1 MDAEQLQ
8 LSYEID
14 QATQRLLDAAR
25 VIAEPDLR
33 SPSLLP
39 GWSRAHVIA
48 HLASGADAMRS
59 LLGGVRSG
67 LDRAAYASAAAR
79 DAAIE
84 SGAARTTAELMT
96 WLADSAVALRTVARR
111 LPDDRWQVPV
121 QMLDS
126 VPFAAD
132 QLAAPFAADQLAAPF
147 AAGELLVKRLVE
159 VELHHCDLGIGY
171 GPGQWPAAFGA
182 MELAEPMRSQREER
196 LSYEQ
201 PVISARA
208 KSAARPV
215 PPYRPGQPMP
225 GSWIGRSRA

>member
-1 MDAEQLQ
+1 MDAGQLQ
-8 LSYEID
+8 LSDEID
-14 QATQRLLDAAR
+14 QAAQRLLDAAR

-48 HLASGADAMRS
+48 HLASGADAMRN

-67 LDRAAYASAAAR
+67 RNRAAYASAAAR

-96 WLADSAVALRTVARR
+96 WLADSAVALRTVTRR

-121 QMLDS
+121 QLLDS
-126 VPFAAD
+126 
-132 QLAAPFAADQLAAPF
+132 APF
-147 AAGELLVKRLVE
+147 AAGELLVTRLVE

-171 GPGQWPAAFGA
+171 GPGQWPTAFGA

-196 LSYEQ
+196 LSYQQ
-201 PVISARA
+201 PAISARA
-208 KSAARPV
+208 KSAARPA
-215 PPYRPGQPMP
+215 PPYRPGQPLP

>member
-1 MDAEQLQ
+1 MDAGQLQ
-8 LSYEID
+8 LSDEID
-14 QATQRLLDAAR
+14 QAAQRLLDAAR

-48 HLASGADAMRS
+48 HLASGADAMRN

-67 LDRAAYASAAAR
+67 RNRAAYASAAAR

-96 WLADSAVALRTVARR
+96 WLADSAVALRTVTRR

-121 QMLDS
+121 QLLDS
-126 VPFAAD
+126 
-132 QLAAPFAADQLAAPF
+132 APF
-147 AAGELLVKRLVE
+147 AAGELLVTRLVE

-196 LSYEQ
+196 LSYQQ
-201 PVISARA
+201 PAISARA
-208 KSAARPV
+208 KSAARPA
-215 PPYRPGQPMP
+215 PPYRPGQPLP

>member
-1 MDAEQLQ
+1 MDAVQLQ
-8 LSYEID
+8 LSDEID
-14 QATQRLLDAAR
+14 QATQRLLDVAR

-48 HLASGADAMRS
+48 HLASDADAMRS
-59 LLGGVRSG
+59 LLGGARASGVRSG
-67 LDRAAYASAAAR
+67 RDRAGYASAAAR

-111 LPDDRWQVPV
+111 LPYDRWQVPV
-121 QMLDS
+121 QMPDS
-126 VPFAAD
+126 
-132 QLAAPFAADQLAAPF
+132 APFP
-147 AAGELLVKRLVE
+147 AGELLVRRLVE

-171 GPGQWPAAFGA
+171 GPAQWPVAFGA

-201 PVISARA
+201 PAISARA
-208 KSAARPV
+208 KSAARPA
-215 PPYRPGQPMP
+215 PPYRPGQPLP

>member
-25 VIAEPDLR
+25 VITEPDLR

-39 GWSRAHVIA
+39 GWSRAHIIA
-48 HLASGADAMRS
+48 HLASGADAMRN
-59 LLGGVRSG
+59 LLGGVRADRDRFG
-67 LDRAAYASAAAR
+67 RDRAAYASAAAR

-84 SGAARTTAELMT
+84 SGAARTTAELTT
-96 WLADSAVALRTVARR
+96 WLADSAMAFRTVTRR

-126 VPFAAD
+126 
-132 QLAAPFAADQLAAPF
+132 APFP
-147 AAGELLVKRLVE
+147 AGELLVKRLVE

-171 GPGQWPAAFGA
+171 GAAQWPAAFGA

-215 PPYRPGQPMP
+215 PPYRPGQPLP

>member
-1 MDAEQLQ
+1 MDAGQLQ
-8 LSYEID
+8 LSDEID

-48 HLASGADAMRS
+48 HLASGADAMRD

-67 LDRAAYASAAAR
+67 RDRAAYASAAAR

-96 WLADSAVALRTVARR
+96 WLADSAVALRTVTRR

-121 QMLDS
+121 QLLDS
-126 VPFAAD
+126 
-132 QLAAPFAADQLAAPF
+132 APF
-147 AAGELLVKRLVE
+147 AAGELLVRRLVE

-171 GPGQWPAAFGA
+171 GPGQWPTAFGA

-196 LSYEQ
+196 RRYQQ
-201 PVISARA
+201 PAISARA
-208 KSAARPV
+208 KSAARPA
-215 PPYRPGQPMP
+215 PPYRPGQPLP

>member
-1 MDAEQLQ
+1 MDAVQLQ
-8 LSYEID
+8 LSDEID

-25 VIAEPDLR
+25 VVAEPDLR

-48 HLASGADAMRS
+48 HLAGGADAMRD
-59 LLGGVRSG
+59 LLRGVRSG
-67 LDRAAYASAAAR
+67 RDQSGQDRAGQDRAAYASAAAR

-84 SGAARTTAELMT
+84 SGAARNTAELMT
-96 WLADSAVALRTVARR
+96 WLADSAMAFRTVTRR

-126 VPFAAD
+126 
-132 QLAAPFAADQLAAPF
+132 APFP
-147 AAGELLVKRLVE
+147 AGELLVKRLVE

-171 GPGQWPAAFGA
+171 GPAQWPAAFGA
-182 MELAEPMRSQREER
+182 MELAEPMGSQRAER

-201 PVISARA
+201 PAISARA
-208 KSAARPV
+208 KSAARPA
-215 PPYRPGQPMP
+215 PPYRPGQPLP

>member
-1 MDAEQLQ
+1 MDAVQLQ
-8 LSYEID
+8 LSDEID

-25 VIAEPDLR
+25 VVAEPDLR

-48 HLASGADAMRS
+48 HLASGADAMRD
-59 LLGGVRSG
+59 LLRGVRSG
-67 LDRAAYASAAAR
+67 RDRADGDRADGDRADRDRAAYASTAAR

-84 SGAARTTAELMT
+84 SGAARTTADLMT
-96 WLADSAVALRTVARR
+96 WLADSAMALRTVTRQ

-126 VPFAAD
+126 ASFP
-132 QLAAPFAADQLAAPF
+132 
-147 AAGELLVKRLVE
+147 AGELLVKRLVE

-171 GPGQWPAAFGA
+171 GPAQWPVAFGA
-182 MELAEPMRSQREER
+182 MELAEPMGSQRAER

-201 PVISARA
+201 PAISARA
-208 KSAARPV
+208 KSAARPA
-215 PPYRPGQPMP
+215 PPYRPGQPLP

>member
-1 MDAEQLQ
+1 MDAGQLQ
-8 LSYEID
+8 LSDEID

-48 HLASGADAMRS
+48 HLAGGADAMRN

-67 LDRAAYASAAAR
+67 RNRDAYASAAAR

-96 WLADSAVALRTVARR
+96 WLADSAVALRTVTRR

-121 QMLDS
+121 QLLDS
-126 VPFAAD
+126 
-132 QLAAPFAADQLAAPF
+132 APF
-147 AAGELLVKRLVE
+147 AAGELLVTRLVE

-182 MELAEPMRSQREER
+182 MELAEPMRSQRKAR
-196 LSYEQ
+196 LSYQQ
-201 PVISARA
+201 PAISARA
-208 KSAARPV
+208 KSAARPA
-215 PPYRPGQPMP
+215 PPYRPGQPLP

>member
-8 LSYEID
+8 LSDEID

-25 VIAEPDLR
+25 VITEPDLR

-39 GWSRAHVIA
+39 GWSRAHIIA
-48 HLASGADAMRS
+48 HLASGADAMRN
-59 LLGGVRSG
+59 LLGGVRADRDRFG
-67 LDRAAYASAAAR
+67 RDRAAYASAAAR

-84 SGAARTTAELMT
+84 SGAARTTAELTT
-96 WLADSAVALRTVARR
+96 WLADSAMAFRTVTRR

-126 VPFAAD
+126 
-132 QLAAPFAADQLAAPF
+132 APFP
-147 AAGELLVKRLVE
+147 AGELLVKRLVE

-171 GPGQWPAAFGA
+171 GAAQWPAAFGA

-215 PPYRPGQPMP
+215 PPYRPGQPLP

>member
-1 MDAEQLQ
+1 MDAVQLQ
-8 LSYEID
+8 LSDEID

-39 GWSRAHVIA
+39 GWSRAHIIA
-48 HLASGADAMRS
+48 HLASGADAMRN
-59 LLGGVRSG
+59 LLGGVRADRDRFG
-67 LDRAAYASAAAR
+67 RDRAAYASAAAR

-84 SGAARTTAELMT
+84 SGAARTTAELTT
-96 WLADSAVALRTVARR
+96 WLADSAMAFRTVTRR

-126 VPFAAD
+126 
-132 QLAAPFAADQLAAPF
+132 APFP
-147 AAGELLVKRLVE
+147 AGELLVKRLVE

-171 GPGQWPAAFGA
+171 GAAQWPAAFGA

-215 PPYRPGQPMP
+215 PPYRPGQPLP

>member
-1 MDAEQLQ
+1 MDAVQLQ
-8 LSYEID
+8 LSDEID

-25 VIAEPDLR
+25 VVAEPDLR

-48 HLASGADAMRS
+48 HLAGGADAMRD
-59 LLGGVRSG
+59 LLRGVRSG
-67 LDRAAYASAAAR
+67 RDQSGQDRAGRDRAAYASAAAR

-84 SGAARTTAELMT
+84 SGAARNTAELMT
-96 WLADSAVALRTVARR
+96 WLADSAMAFRTVTRR

-126 VPFAAD
+126 
-132 QLAAPFAADQLAAPF
+132 APFP
-147 AAGELLVKRLVE
+147 AGELLVKRLVE

-171 GPGQWPAAFGA
+171 GPAQWPAAFGA
-182 MELAEPMRSQREER
+182 MELAEPMGSQRAER

-201 PVISARA
+201 PAISARA
-208 KSAARPV
+208 KSAARPA
-215 PPYRPGQPMP
+215 PPYRPGQPLP

>member
-1 MDAEQLQ
+1 MDAVQLQ
-8 LSYEID
+8 LSDEID

-25 VIAEPDLR
+25 VVAEPDLR

-48 HLASGADAMRS
+48 HLAGGADAMRD
-59 LLGGVRSG
+59 LLRGVRSG
-67 LDRAAYASAAAR
+67 RDQSGRDQSGQDRAGRDRAAYASAAAR

-96 WLADSAVALRTVARR
+96 WLADSAMAFRTVTRR

-126 VPFAAD
+126 
-132 QLAAPFAADQLAAPF
+132 APFP
-147 AAGELLVKRLVE
+147 AGELLVKRLVE

-171 GPGQWPAAFGA
+171 GPAQWPAAFGA
-182 MELAEPMRSQREER
+182 MELAEPMGSQRAER

-201 PVISARA
+201 PAISARA
-208 KSAARPV
+208 RSAARPA
-215 PPYRPGQPMP
+215 PPYRPGQPLP

>member
-1 MDAEQLQ
+1 MDAVQLQ
-8 LSYEID
+8 LSNEID

-25 VIAEPDLR
+25 VVAEPDLR

-48 HLASGADAMRS
+48 HLAGGADAMRD
-59 LLGGVRSG
+59 LLRGVRSG
-67 LDRAAYASAAAR
+67 RDQSAYASAAAR

-96 WLADSAVALRTVARR
+96 WLADSAMAFRTVTRR

-126 VPFAAD
+126 VPF
-132 QLAAPFAADQLAAPF
+132 P
-147 AAGELLVKRLVE
+147 AGELLVKRLVE

-171 GPGQWPAAFGA
+171 GPAQWPAAFGA
-182 MELAEPMRSQREER
+182 MELAEPMGSQRTER

-201 PVISARA
+201 PAISARA
-208 KSAARPV
+208 KSAARPA
-215 PPYRPGQPMP
+215 PPYRPGQPLP
-225 GSWIGRSRA
+225 GSWIGRSLA

>member
-8 LSYEID
+8 LSDEID

-25 VIAEPDLR
+25 VITEPDLR

-39 GWSRAHVIA
+39 GWSRAHIIA
-48 HLASGADAMRS
+48 HLASGADAMRN
-59 LLGGVRSG
+59 LLGGVRADRDRFG
-67 LDRAAYASAAAR
+67 RDRAAYASAAAR

-84 SGAARTTAELMT
+84 SGAARTTAELTT
-96 WLADSAVALRTVARR
+96 WLADSAMAFRTVTRR

-126 VPFAAD
+126 
-132 QLAAPFAADQLAAPF
+132 APFP
-147 AAGELLVKRLVE
+147 AGELLVKRLVE

-171 GPGQWPAAFGA
+171 GAAQWPAAFGA
-182 MELAEPMRSQREER
+182 MELAEPMRSQRAER
-196 LSYEQ
+196 LSYDQ
-201 PVISARA
+201 PAISARA
-208 KSAARPV
+208 KSAARPA
-215 PPYRPGQPMP
+215 PPYRPGQPLP

>member
-1 MDAEQLQ
+1 MDAVQLQ
-8 LSYEID
+8 LSDEID

-25 VIAEPDLR
+25 VVAEPDLR

-48 HLASGADAMRS
+48 HLAGGADAMRD
-59 LLGGVRSG
+59 LLRGVRSG
-67 LDRAAYASAAAR
+67 RDQSGQDRAGRDRAAYASAAAR

-96 WLADSAVALRTVARR
+96 WLADSAMAFRTVTRR

-126 VPFAAD
+126 
-132 QLAAPFAADQLAAPF
+132 APFP
-147 AAGELLVKRLVE
+147 AGELLVKRLVE

-171 GPGQWPAAFGA
+171 GPAQWPAAFGA
-182 MELAEPMRSQREER
+182 MELAEPMGSQRAER

-201 PVISARA
+201 PAISARA
-208 KSAARPV
+208 RSAARPA
-215 PPYRPGQPMP
+215 PPYRPGQPLP

>member
-1 MDAEQLQ
+1 MDAGQLQ
-8 LSYEID
+8 LSDEID
-14 QATQRLLDAAR
+14 QAAQRLLDAAR

-48 HLASGADAMRS
+48 HLASGADAMRN

-67 LDRAAYASAAAR
+67 RNRAAYASVAAR

-96 WLADSAVALRTVARR
+96 WLADSAVALRTVTRR

-121 QMLDS
+121 QLLDS
-126 VPFAAD
+126 
-132 QLAAPFAADQLAAPF
+132 APF
-147 AAGELLVKRLVE
+147 AAGELLVTRLVE

-196 LSYEQ
+196 LSYQQ
-201 PVISARA
+201 PAISARA
-208 KSAARPV
+208 KSAARPA
-215 PPYRPGQPMP
+215 PPYRPGQPLP

>member
-1 MDAEQLQ
+1 MDAGQLQ
-8 LSYEID
+8 LSDEID

-33 SPSLLP
+33 SPSLLR

-48 HLASGADAMRS
+48 HLASGADAMRN

-67 LDRAAYASAAAR
+67 RYRTAYASAAVR

-84 SGAARTTAELMT
+84 SGAAWTTAELMT
-96 WLADSAVALRTVARR
+96 WLADSAVALRTVTRR

-121 QMLDS
+121 KLLDS
-126 VPFAAD
+126 
-132 QLAAPFAADQLAAPF
+132 APF
-147 AAGELLVKRLVE
+147 AAGELLVTRLVE

-196 LSYEQ
+196 LSYQQ
-201 PVISARA
+201 PAISARA
-208 KSAARPV
+208 KSAARPA
-215 PPYRPGQPMP
+215 PPYRPGQPLP

>member
-1 MDAEQLQ
+1 MDAVQLQ
-8 LSYEID
+8 LSDEID

-25 VIAEPDLR
+25 VVAEPDLR

-48 HLASGADAMRS
+48 HLAGGADAMRD
-59 LLGGVRSG
+59 LLRGVRSG
-67 LDRAAYASAAAR
+67 RDQSAYASAAAR

-96 WLADSAVALRTVARR
+96 WLADSAMAFRTVTRR

-126 VPFAAD
+126 VPF
-132 QLAAPFAADQLAAPF
+132 P
-147 AAGELLVKRLVE
+147 AGELLVKRLVE

-171 GPGQWPAAFGA
+171 GPAQWPAAFGA
-182 MELAEPMRSQREER
+182 MELAEPMGSQRAER

-201 PVISARA
+201 PAISARA
-208 KSAARPV
+208 KSAARPA
-215 PPYRPGQPMP
+215 PPYRPGQPLP
-225 GSWIGRSRA
+225 GSWIGRSLA

>member
-1 MDAEQLQ
+1 VDAEQLQ

-132 QLAAPFAADQLAAPF
+132 QLAAPFAA
-147 AAGELLVKRLVE
+147 GELLVKRLVE

-171 GPGQWPAAFGA
+171 GPGQWPAAFGV
-182 MELAEPMRSQREER
+182 MELAEPMRSQRAER
-196 LSYEQ
+196 LGYEQ
-201 PVISARA
+201 PAISARA
-208 KSAARPV
+208 KSAARPA
-215 PPYRPGQPMP
+215 PPYRPGQPLP

>member
-1 MDAEQLQ
+1 MDAVQLQ
-8 LSYEID
+8 LSDEID

-25 VIAEPDLR
+25 VVAEPDLR

-48 HLASGADAMRS
+48 HLAGGADAMRD
-59 LLGGVRSG
+59 LLRGVRSG
-67 LDRAAYASAAAR
+67 RDQSAYASAAAR

-96 WLADSAVALRTVARR
+96 WLADSAMAFRTVTRR

-126 VPFAAD
+126 VPF
-132 QLAAPFAADQLAAPF
+132 P
-147 AAGELLVKRLVE
+147 AGELLVKRLVE

-171 GPGQWPAAFGA
+171 GPAQWPAAFGA
-182 MELAEPMRSQREER
+182 MELAEPMGSQRAER

-201 PVISARA
+201 PAISARA
-208 KSAARPV
+208 RSAARPA
-215 PPYRPGQPMP
+215 PPYRPGQPLP

>member
-1 MDAEQLQ
+1 MDAVQLQ
-8 LSYEID
+8 LSDEID

-25 VIAEPDLR
+25 VVAEPDLR

-48 HLASGADAMRS
+48 HLAGGADAMRD
-59 LLGGVRSG
+59 LLRGVRSG
-67 LDRAAYASAAAR
+67 RDQSAYASAAAR

-96 WLADSAVALRTVARR
+96 WLADSAMAFRTVTRR

-126 VPFAAD
+126 VPF
-132 QLAAPFAADQLAAPF
+132 P
-147 AAGELLVKRLVE
+147 AGELLVKRLVE

-171 GPGQWPAAFGA
+171 GPAQWPAAFGA
-182 MELAEPMRSQREER
+182 MELAEPMGSQRTER

-201 PVISARA
+201 PAISARA
-208 KSAARPV
+208 KSAARPA
-215 PPYRPGQPMP
+215 PPYRPGQPLP
-225 GSWIGRSRA
+225 GSWIGRSLA

>member
-1 MDAEQLQ
+1 MNAVQLQ
-8 LSYEID
+8 LSDEID

-59 LLGGVRSG
+59 LLGGVRAG
-67 LDRAAYASAAAR
+67 RDRAAYASAAAR

-96 WLADSAVALRTVARR
+96 WLADSAVAFRTVTRR
-111 LPDDRWQVPV
+111 LPGDRWQVPV
-121 QMLDS
+121 QILDS
-126 VPFAAD
+126 
-132 QLAAPFAADQLAAPF
+132 APFR
-147 AAGELLVKRLVE
+147 AGELLVKRLVE

-171 GPGQWPAAFGA
+171 GPAQWPVAFGA

-201 PVISARA
+201 PAISARA

-215 PPYRPGQPMP
+215 PPYRPGQPVP
-225 GSWIGRSRA
+225 GSWIGRSRT

>member
-1 MDAEQLQ
+1 VDAEQLQ

-67 LDRAAYASAAAR
+67 RDRAALDRAA
-79 DAAIE
+79 IE
-84 SGAARTTAELMT
+84 SAAARTTAELMT

-126 VPFAAD
+126 
-132 QLAAPFAADQLAAPF
+132 APFAADQLAAPF

-182 MELAEPMRSQREER
+182 MELAEPMRSQRAER
-196 LSYEQ
+196 LGYEQ
-201 PVISARA
+201 PAISARA
-208 KSAARPV
+208 KSAARPA
-215 PPYRPGQPMP
+215 PAYRPGQPLP
-225 GSWIGRSRA
+225 GSWNGRSRA

>member
-1 MDAEQLQ
+1 MDAGQLQ
-8 LSYEID
+8 LSNEID

-48 HLASGADAMRS
+48 HLAGGADAMRN

-67 LDRAAYASAAAR
+67 RDRAAYASAAAR

-96 WLADSAVALRTVARR
+96 WLADSAVALRTVTRR
-111 LPDDRWQVPV
+111 LPDDCWQVPV
-121 QMLDS
+121 RLLDS
-126 VPFAAD
+126 
-132 QLAAPFAADQLAAPF
+132 APF
-147 AAGELLVKRLVE
+147 AAGELLVTRLVE

-171 GPGQWPAAFGA
+171 GPRQWPAAFGA
-182 MELAEPMRSQREER
+182 MKLAEPMRSQREER
-196 LSYEQ
+196 LSYTQ
-201 PVISARA
+201 PAISARA
-208 KSAARPV
+208 KSAARPA
-215 PPYRPGQPMP
+215 PPYRPGQPLP
-225 GSWIGRSRA
+225 GSWIGRSRP

>member
-1 MDAEQLQ
+1 MDAVQLQ
-8 LSYEID
+8 LSDEID

-25 VIAEPDLR
+25 VVAEPDLR

-48 HLASGADAMRS
+48 HLAGGADAMRD
-59 LLGGVRSG
+59 LLRGVRSG
-67 LDRAAYASAAAR
+67 RDQSAYASAAAR

-96 WLADSAVALRTVARR
+96 WLADSAMAFRTVTRR

-126 VPFAAD
+126 
-132 QLAAPFAADQLAAPF
+132 APFP
-147 AAGELLVKRLVE
+147 AGELLVKRLVE

-171 GPGQWPAAFGA
+171 GPAQWPAAFGA
-182 MELAEPMRSQREER
+182 MELAEPMGSQRAER

-201 PVISARA
+201 PAISARA
-208 KSAARPV
+208 KSAARPA
-215 PPYRPGQPMP
+215 PPYRPGQPLP

>member
-1 MDAEQLQ
+1 VDAGQLQ

-48 HLASGADAMRS
+48 HLASSADAMRN

-67 LDRAAYASAAAR
+67 RYRAAYASAADR

-96 WLADSAVALRTVARR
+96 WLADSAVALRTVTRR

-121 QMLDS
+121 QVLDS
-126 VPFAAD
+126 
-132 QLAAPFAADQLAAPF
+132 APF

-171 GPGQWPAAFGA
+171 GPAQWPAAFGA

-196 LSYEQ
+196 IGYSQ
-201 PVISARA
+201 PAVSARA

-215 PPYRPGQPMP
+215 PPYRPGQPLP